1 MAVTKI
7 RRISSWT
14 LVASAIVS
22 AVIFVVFAVGGND
35 EPYKGELWNP
45 HYTGLLLNWIY
56 VLFGITIAALVV
68 FALGQFISR
77 FKHDSKK
84 ALVGLGVLVVF
95 AVLLIATYSLGSSQ
109 ALPIIN
115 ADSAKH
121 NVPFWLK
128 VTDMWIYS
136 IYFLML
142 LVVVGVVW
150 GSVKRMISK

>member
-7 RRISSWT
+7 RKISSWT
-14 LVASAIVS
+14 LLISAIVS
-22 AVIFVVFAVGGND
+22 AVVFIVFAVGGND

-56 VLFGITIAALVV
+56 LLFGLTIASLLV
-68 FALGQFISR
+68 FAVGQFVSQ

-84 ALVGLGVLVVF
+84 ALIGLGVLIVF
-95 AVLLIATYSLGSSQ
+95 AVLFIATYAIGSSD

-128 VTDMWIYS
+128 VADMWIYS
-136 IYFLML
+136 IYVLMV
-142 LVVVGVVW
+142 LVVLGVLW
-150 GSVKRMISK
+150 SSVKRITSK

>member
-1 MAVTKI
+1 MAVSKI
-7 RRISSWT
+7 RKFSSWT
-14 LVASAIVS
+14 LLISS
-22 AVIFVVFAVGGND
+22 VISVLVFIVFAVGGND
-35 EPYKGELWNP
+35 EPFKGELWNP

-68 FALGQFISR
+68 FAFGQFVSR

-84 ALVGLGVLVVF
+84 ALLGLSVLLVF
-95 AVLLIATYSLGSSQ
+95 AVLLVVTYAFGSDQ

-128 VTDMWIYS
+128 ITDMWIYS
-136 IYFLML
+136 IYFLL
-142 LVVVGVVW
+142 ILVVAGVIW
-150 GSVKRMISK
+150 SSFKRLASK

>member
-1 MAVTKI
+1 M
-7 RRISSWT
+7 
-14 LVASAIVS
+14 ASAIVS